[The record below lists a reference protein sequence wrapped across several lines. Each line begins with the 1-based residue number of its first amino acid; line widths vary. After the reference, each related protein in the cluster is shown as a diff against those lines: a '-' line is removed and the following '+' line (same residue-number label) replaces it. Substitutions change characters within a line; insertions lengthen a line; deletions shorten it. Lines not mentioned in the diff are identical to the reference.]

1 MDEKQINT
9 LFERAKRLYKSNE
22 FNESLKLF
30 KDLINDDLE
39 NYIRYANYISA
50 MLLEQGKFKEA
61 MIHVDEIL
69 KRNPNYVVGHFN
81 KMIICIREGKIDK
94 ARLELEELPKY
105 DKDNRYTPKLQ
116 TIREDIVNIAIN
128 NIILIKEQIETGFI
142 TGKSLSEIKR
152 SISAIIAEKMK
163 SCDLVIRSSGT
174 KEYSMMGEKHNYL
187 VGITDDDVFYVK
199 LNDIKGE
206 LIDNEIIFSRNIS
219 LL

>member
-94 ARLELEELPKY
+94 GA
-105 DKDNRYTPKLQ
+105 T
-116 TIREDIVNIAIN
+116 
-128 NIILIKEQIETGFI
+128 
-142 TGKSLSEIKR
+142 
-152 SISAIIAEKMK
+152 
-163 SCDLVIRSSGT
+163 
-174 KEYSMMGEKHNYL
+174 
-187 VGITDDDVFYVK
+187 FYFK
-199 LNDIKGE
+199 FNT
-206 LIDNEIIFSRNIS
+206 STQ
-219 LL
+219 